1 MLRAIVWVSLAV
13 QIAIV
18 GTGGAV
24 RLTGSG
30 LGCPTWPRCTPE
42 SFVVQ
47 PELGMHGAIEFGNR
61 LLTFVLVFV
70 AVGTVVYIARR
81 RRERRDLFQLAVAL
95 AAGIPAQAVLGG
107 ITVLTGLDPWLVGA
121 HFILS
126 AVLVS
131 LATVLVFRTYVPPG
145 AVLPIA
151 GFRAR
156 LAYAAAGVVAIALVL
171 GVVTTG
177 AGPHAGDA
185 ATPRNGL
192 NPETLQLVHS
202 AAAFLAFALT
212 AVLVMATTALRSRV
226 TTFAQLL
233 LACEVGQIVVGMAQA
248 RMQLPAWLV
257 GIHMVLACFVVAAAT
272 AVVLSLQ
279 NGRMAAPAAAR

>member
-47 PELGMHGAIEFGNR
+47 PELGIHGAIEFGNR

-70 AVGTVVYIARR
+70 AVGAVAYIARV
-81 RRERRDLFQLAVAL
+81 RRERRDLFRLAVAL

-145 AVLPIA
+145 SVLPTV
-151 GFRAR
+151 GFRPR
-156 LAYAAAGVVAIALVL
+156 LASAAAVAVAIALVL

-192 NPETLQLVHS
+192 NPETLQPVHS

-212 AVLVMATTALRSRV
+212 AVLVMATTALRCRV
-226 TTFAQLL
+226 TTLAQLL
-233 LACEVGQIVVGMAQA
+233 LALEVTQIAIGMAQA

-279 NGRMAAPAAAR
+279 GGRVTAAAAAR